1 MPNRFLS
8 ATKLPRRS
16 QATGGDYRPG
26 VLRPLSLT
34 AIVTATVLVGW
45 MSVGTMPGC
54 VTSVAFAGCGDYLVF
69 RAPVTLV
76 KSDFGSHQSVQLT
89 DGDSN
94 ASAVLHAKFA
104 ESLGRRF
111 ASLGAYRSASLSENR
126 GESPCSGPQC
136 GHPIP
141 QPFRSPIPASPN
153 SSTFSSQ
160 EHPVDRLVGTV
171 CLPTSSTSITLAIAN
186 EASREQY
193 LAFPPFRPPRSISL
207 FLPLSVA
214 WLA

>member
-1 MPNRFLS
+1 MPNRFLP
-8 ATKLPRRS
+8 ATTLPRRS
-16 QATGGDYRPG
+16 RATGGCCCQDGFR
-26 VLRPLSLT
+26 RLSRT
-34 AIVTATVLVGW
+34 AIVTATLLMGW
-45 MSVGTMPGC
+45 MSVGTMPGG

-69 RAPVTLV
+69 RAPLTLV
-76 KSDFGSHQSVQLT
+76 KSDFSSHQTVRLT

-104 ESLGRRF
+104 ASLGRRF
-111 ASLGAYRSASLSENR
+111 ASLGAYRSASLSEHR

-136 GHPIP
+136 GQPIP
-141 QPFRSPIPASPN
+141 QPFQSPLPASPN

-171 CLPTSSTSITLAIAN
+171 CLPTSSVSITLAIAS
-186 EASREQY
+186 EASREQH

-214 WLA
+214 WVA